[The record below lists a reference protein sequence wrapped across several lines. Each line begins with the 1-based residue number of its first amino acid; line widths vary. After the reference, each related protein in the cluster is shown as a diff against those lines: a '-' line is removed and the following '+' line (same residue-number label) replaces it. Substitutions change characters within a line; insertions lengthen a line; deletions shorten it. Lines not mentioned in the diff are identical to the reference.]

1 MHSLFQISV
10 MIWFMLL
17 NTCLCLPTRLQRNI
31 GVEPEKYSEFFHS
44 QSLNFSRE
52 ERDEVD
58 KRHCKLQL
66 ARKSITKFRH
76 IVYYNDLNYVTLHL
90 IMTDG
95 SFAPSKSIVGV
106 NHWIWT
112 YFGERGG
119 LPFLKWPLEFGS
131 WSFGLLN
138 TFTGGPFK
146 MYLNTTDGNCSSLK
160 VGKESDDL
168 AISGALLNLT
178 LAMHDLRNNQYDP
191 SFWCYRKRMYL
202 NPQYLYRICINI
214 VCPFVAI
221 KHVCC
226 KYYYNV
232 RKQHRELSCENNEHT
247 YDTLLWLT
255 PIFIAVI
262 LFTFCPLLL
271 LSIGRSITRKAKEY
285 SMALTTDNVY
295 LDRTDQVTLMKT
307 LIAPVSSVSARIA
320 MCLSR
325 SLRFML
331 PFLSLTLIG
340 IQIYVDSQEDN
351 LEYVRECV
359 DKGVPMGFRSI
370 SSGWKNS
377 AQNFLPYLGGPFVAC
392 ILYLVITCFIVTMPR
407 SLANTLVSGLCVAD
421 NINAVAPLRLTFD
434 LLERYGSTPVRKLH
448 GYKKVYNAY
457 IGQLNLLINIKF
469 WKFVLCIQINRWKA
483 FCTNHSKLR
492 SVLLPLYIILC
503 VIEVLL
509 CLFVYGCPIISFG
522 ITIYKAYRGLLLYH
536 VNNRFRKPFVIM
548 TSMFLL
554 PCIIFFLFMFC
565 TIFLDACL
573 YLSRLCIFTYT
584 GIILYPKVSYGYLI
598 FVATVVYYLWDS
610 IQDYS
615 RFYFQLLRM
624 TVSACESIQRANDVE
639 PLVVKK
645 KGFKGI
651 RRRLFEEVIESYSPQ
666 RKKVIASFV
675 KVVLILGILG
685 LSVHLLMKTNKFQ
698 DLHVIMHVGTTL
710 LICACPKFLNSMC
723 SDQSSRIRQQ
733 KAKLEIKVVVK
744 RALGYFTDDEDE
756 EDTD

>member
-1 MHSLFQISV
+1 M
-10 MIWFMLL
+10 
-17 NTCLCLPTRLQRNI
+17 
-31 GVEPEKYSEFFHS
+31 
-44 QSLNFSRE
+44 NFSKVE
-52 ERDEVD
+52 TDEISITTDEATLV
-58 KRHCKLQL
+58 KRQCKLQL
-66 ARKSITKFRH
+66 AYKSISEFRH
-76 IVYYNDLNYVTLHL
+76 SVYYKDLNYVTLHL
-90 IMTDG
+90 ILVNG
-95 SFAPSKSIVGV
+95 SLAPSRFIVGV

-112 YFGERGG
+112 YYREHGG
-119 LPFLKWPLEFGS
+119 LASLNWPLEFGS

-138 TFTGGPFK
+138 TFTGGPID
-146 MYLNTTDGNCSSLK
+146 MYLHTVEGNCSSLE

-178 LAMHDLRNNQYDP
+178 LAMHNLRNHEYDP
-191 SFWCYRKRMYL
+191 SFWCYRKRKFL
-202 NPQYLYRICINI
+202 NPDYLYQICIHI

-226 KYYYNV
+226 NYYYNSK
-232 RKQHRELSCENNEHT
+232 KQHRELGCLDEEYT
-247 YDTLLWLT
+247 YDNLLWLT

-262 LFTFCPLLL
+262 LFSFCPLLL
-271 LSIGRSITRKAKEY
+271 LSIGSSIVRTARDY
-285 SMALTTDNVY
+285 STALTTDHVY

-307 LIAPVSSVSARIA
+307 LITPVSSISGRIA
-320 MCLSR
+320 LCLSR

-331 PFLSLTLIG
+331 PFLSLALIG
-340 IQIYVDSQEDN
+340 IQIYVDSINN
-351 LEYVRECV
+351 LDYVRECV

-370 SSGWKNS
+370 LTGWGKC
-377 AQNFLPYLGGPFVAC
+377 AQNFLPYLGGPIVAC
-392 ILYLVITCFIVTMPR
+392 SIYLFITCFIVTMPQ
-407 SLANTLVSGLCVAD
+407 SLAKTLVSGLYIAD
-421 NINAVAPLRLTFD
+421 NINAVSPLRLTLD

-448 GYKKVYNAY
+448 GYNKVYNVY
-457 IGQLNLLINIKF
+457 IAQLNLLINIKF
-469 WKFVLCIQINRWKA
+469 WKFVFGIQVIRWKA

-503 VIEVLL
+503 VIEVLF
-509 CLFVYGCPIISFG
+509 CLFVYGCPIVSFG
-522 ITIYKAYRGLLLYH
+522 ITVYRAYLCLLLYY
-536 VNNRFRKPFVIM
+536 VNNRFQKPFVFM
-548 TSMFLL
+548 TSLILL
-554 PCIIFFLFMFC
+554 LCIIFFLFMFC

-651 RRRLFEEVIESYSPQ
+651 RRRLFKEVIESYSPERQ
-666 RKKVIASFV
+666 KAILSFV
-675 KVVLILGILG
+675 KVFIILGILG

-698 DLHVIMHVGTTL
+698 DLHVITHVGTAL
-710 LICACPKFLNSMC
+710 FICAFPKILKSICSNQNS
-723 SDQSSRIRQQ
+723 RLRQQ
-733 KAKLEIKVVVK
+733 KAKLEIKAVVK
-744 RALGYFTDDEDE
+744 RTLGYFTDDEDE